1 MLLLL
6 YSSIYTGLPP
16 SQLLGS
22 STIPQICSSS
32 QKLDYQESLSLVH
45 IIFLEP
51 SSSWLSGKAKLVV
64 NGLSFHSMKNSGDIT
79 DLHVSLLYTDL
90 CQMSSMHTFHAQ
102 MLKQSQSN
110 TIQNPQPI
118 GILTSYALKFNH
130 RSTEILY
137 ITIMSL

>member
-1 MLLLL
+1 MHPSTQGCPHRNSL
-6 YSSIYTGLPP
+6 GAPP
-16 SQLLGS
+16 FHKSV
-22 STIPQICSSS
+22 PAF

-51 SSSWLSGKAKLVV
+51 SFPWLSGNTKLVL
-64 NGLSFHSMKNSGDIT
+64 NGLSLQSMKNSGDST

-90 CQMSSMHTFHAQ
+90 RQMSSMHTFHAQ
-102 MLKQSQSN
+102 MLKKSQSN

-130 RSTEILY
+130 RSIKYST
-137 ITIMSL
+137 SP